1 MGDVMR
7 EAAFSLAEAK
17 FVSGDFNQDVI
28 QSVDKAQMKTRA
40 KKDNIAGVIL
50 PVFEAHQEGSDSY
63 ELAGLSR
70 GGEQVKKLKKNFQAA
85 IKVLVEL
92 ASLQSAFVILD
103 EVIKITNR
111 RVNAIEHGKSSP
123 IKKKYLPQFGSDN
136 KKSSLL
142 WQTRWW
148 SYDLSETNV
157 YLKWF

>member
-123 IKKKYLPQFGSDN
+123 IKKSICL
-136 KKSSLL
+136 SSGLIIRNHL
-142 WQTRWW
+142 CCDKHGDDHMIYQKQ
-148 SYDLSETNV
+148 L
-157 YLKWF
+157 FI